1 MEIFCIVVFSI
12 LALAMIVGVQMFCFL
27 YFQTWADTLPTE
39 KEKEEAWRDY
49 NLLLSARDE
58 TERQCIMQMIM
69 EGKQDEKTGNR

>member
-1 MEIFCIVVFSI
+1 
-12 LALAMIVGVQMFCFL
+12 L